1 MRALLGLSLIAL
13 LASCQSAAKA
23 KDYVW
28 TIKSPPRIEAES
40 KLRFTVETTTAG
52 GAQAREVPFIWKVDW
67 VGIDGSHHQGYSYKE
82 QSIRVKGAPGKATLR
97 VFAEDSA
104 GERVEVANSTIDVV
118 GPPPAE

>member
-1 MRALLGLSLIAL
+1 MRPFLGLSLMAL

-23 KDYVW
+23 KDYLW
-28 TIKSPPRIEAES
+28 TIKSPPRVEAES
-40 KLRFTVETTTAG
+40 KLRFTVETTTAAG
-52 GAQAREVPFIWKVDW
+52 TQAREVPFIWKVDW